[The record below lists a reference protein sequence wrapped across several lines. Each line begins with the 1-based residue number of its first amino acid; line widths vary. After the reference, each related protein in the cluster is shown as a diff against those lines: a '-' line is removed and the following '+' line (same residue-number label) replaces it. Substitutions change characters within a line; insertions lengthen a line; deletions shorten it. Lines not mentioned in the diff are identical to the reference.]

1 MIGIYLIKNNITNEV
16 YIGQSKNIERRW
28 TNHKNNVGKS
38 KYNLYSDISFYGL
51 SNFDFSV
58 IEECDISA
66 LDSREMY
73 WIKKYQEDGYSLYN
87 INGVPEREA
96 VRSARF
102 KRKRTSKKYRT

>member
-1 MIGIYLIKNNITNEV
+1 MIGIYLIKNKITNEC
-16 YIGQSKNIERRW
+16 YIGQSKDINKRW
-28 TNHKNNVGKS
+28 NNHKNNVGNS

-58 IEECDISA
+58 IEECGISE

-87 INGVPEREA
+87 INGVAAREE
-96 VRSARF
+96 VRNRRF
-102 KRKRTSKKYRT
+102 KRKRTSKKY